1 MNPILIRRGELS
13 NSSTTNSRPK
23 VTIDGNEAAAYIAHQ
38 SNEVIAIY
46 PITPSSNMGEWAD
59 QWSAEQKTNIW
70 GTVPTVVEMQ
80 SEGGAAGALHGALQA
95 GSLSTTFTASQGLL
109 LMIPNMYKIAGELTS
124 TVFHI
129 AARALAAQALSI
141 FGDHSDVM
149 SARSTGFGMLSS
161 NSVQE
166 VMDMALIA
174 QAATLEARLPFMH
187 FFDGF
192 RTSHE
197 VAKVEQLT
205 ADDIRAMV
213 DEELVFAHR
222 KRALSPD
229 RPVIRGTAQNPDVYF
244 QAREACNPYYLA
256 APTIVQNAM
265 DKFAAIAGRQYHLFD
280 YVGAPDAERVI
291 IMMGS
296 GAEVA
301 HETVDALLAA
311 GEKVGLLKV
320 RLFRPFAVETF
331 VNALPASVKS
341 IAVLDRTKEPGA
353 TGEPLYCDVI
363 TALFE
368 MGVNKKVIGGRYG
381 LSSKEF
387 TPAMVKAVYDEL
399 SKKSPKNHFT
409 VGIKDDVTHT
419 SLDYDP
425 EFSTETKGTVRALFY
440 GLGADGTVG
449 ANKNSIKIIGEET
462 DNFAQGYFV
471 YDSKKSGSITT
482 SHLRFGPKPI
492 RSSYLITK
500 ASFVACHQFSFLE
513 RIDMLKVA
521 EQGATFLLNSPFGKD
536 QVWDKLPRLVQGQII
551 DKKLKFYVI
560 NGDQVAKDTGMGG
573 RINTIMQTCFFAISG
588 VLPREEAIAAIK
600 YAINKTYGKRG
611 ESVVKKNYAAVD
623 AALSHLHEVTVPGK
637 ITALFDIRPPVPA
650 AAPKFVQNVLAQIIA
665 GNGDDLPVS
674 AMPIDGTFPTG
685 TAQWEKR
692 NIALEIP
699 EWDQDL
705 CIQCGKCVLVCP
717 HSVIRAKVYDD
728 SYLGNAPATF
738 KAVPARWKDMKD
750 RKYTL
755 QVAPED
761 CTGCTLC
768 VQVCPAKSKSEVKHR
783 AINMVAQPPLREAE
797 AANWDFFLKI
807 PETDRKLLSPSQ
819 VKDIQLLRP
828 LFEFSGACSGCGETP
843 YLKLLTQLFGDRVM
857 IANATGCSSIYG
869 ANLPTTPYCSNEEGR
884 GPSWSN
890 SLFEDNAEFGLGQ
903 RLAVD
908 KQNEYARELV
918 WRLGFQ
924 IGEEL
929 AQAII
934 NADQKTEQ
942 GVFAQRERV
951 AILKDKLKGIEG
963 SEARDLLS
971 VADSLVRK
979 SVWIIGGDGWAYDIG
994 YGGLDHVLA
1003 SGRNVNVLV
1012 LDTEVYSN
1020 TGGQASKSTP
1030 RGAVAKFAAGGK
1042 AMGKKDLGLIA
1053 MSYGS
1058 VYVAKIAMG
1067 ASDMHTV
1074 KAFNEA
1080 EAYDGPSL
1088 IIAYSHCIAHG
1099 YDLSYGME
1107 QQKAAVNS
1115 GYWPLFRYN
1124 PDLVAQNKNPFQLDS
1139 RPATIGLKDYIYNET
1154 RYTMLAKS
1162 NPEEAQRL
1170 YKLAQE
1176 DVAAK
1181 WKLYEH
1187 MSQQAGNA
1195 VEEVKK

>member
-1 MNPILIRRGELS
+1 LTS
-13 NSSTTNSRPK
+13 SSTIRPK
-23 VTIDGNEAAAYIAHQ
+23 VTIDGNEAAAYVAHQ
-38 SNEVIAIY
+38 TNEVIAIY

-95 GSLSTTFTASQGLL
+95 GSLGTTFTASQGLL
-109 LMIPNMYKIAGELTS
+109 LMIPNMFKIAGELTS
-124 TVFHI
+124 TVIHV
-129 AARALAAQALSI
+129 AARALATHALSI

-149 SARSTGFGMLSS
+149 AVRATGFGMLSA

-174 QAATLEARLPFMH
+174 QACSLESRLPFIH

-205 ADDIRAMV
+205 PADLRAMI
-213 DEELVFAHR
+213 DEDLVRAHR
-222 KRALSPD
+222 ARALNPEK
-229 RPVIRGTAQNPDVYF
+229 PVMRGTAQNPDVYF

-256 APTIVQNAM
+256 APTIVQNTM
-265 DKFAAIAGRQYHLFD
+265 DKFAQVVGRHYHLFD
-280 YVGAPDAERVI
+280 YVGAPDAERII

-301 HETVDALLAA
+301 EEAVNALVSGS

-331 VNALPASVKS
+331 VAAIPASVKS

-353 TGEPLYCDVI
+353 PGEPLYCDVI
-363 TALFE
+363 TALSE
-368 MGVNKKVIGGRYG
+368 MGVAKKVIGGRYG
-381 LSSKEF
+381 LASKEF
-387 TPAMVKAVYDEL
+387 TPAMVKGVFDEL
-399 SKKSPKNHFT
+399 LKKSPKNHFT
-409 VGIKDDVTHT
+409 VGIHDDVTHT

-425 EFSTETKGTVRALFY
+425 EFSTEVPGTVRALFY

-471 YDSKKSGSITT
+471 YDSKKSGAITT
-482 SHLRFGPKPI
+482 SHLRFGPRPLH
-492 RSSYLITK
+492 SSYLITK

-513 RIDMLKVA
+513 RLDMLKAA
-521 EQGATFLLNSPFGKD
+521 EPGATFLLNSTFGPNE
-536 QVWDKLPRLVQGQII
+536 VWDHLPRLVQRQII

-560 NGDQVAKDTGMGG
+560 DGYEVARQTGMGG
-573 RINTIMQTCFFAISG
+573 RVNTIMQTCFFAISG
-588 VLPREEAIAAIK
+588 VLPRNEAIEAIK
-600 YAINKTYGKRG
+600 HSIEKTYGKRG
-611 ESVVKKNYAAVD
+611 ESVVKKNFAAVD
-623 AALSHLHEVTVPGK
+623 AALDHLHEVQVPGK
-637 ITALFDIRPPVPA
+637 ITALFDIRPAVPA
-650 AAPKFVQNVLAQIIA
+650 AAPEFVQRFTAKIIA
-665 GNGDDLPVS
+665 GEGDDLPVS

-699 EWDQDL
+699 VWDESL

-728 SYLGNAPATF
+728 SYLGSAPPTF
-738 KAVPARWKDMKD
+738 KAVPARWKDMKE

-768 VQVCPAKSKSEVKHR
+768 VEICPAKSKSEVKHR
-783 AINMVAQPPLREAE
+783 AINMVAQAPLRESE

-807 PETDRKLLSPSQ
+807 PETDRKILSLGQ
-819 VKDIQLLRP
+819 VKDAQLLQP

-843 YLKLLTQLFGDRVM
+843 YLKLMTQLFGDRMMV
-857 IANATGCSSIYG
+857 ANATGCSSIYG
-869 ANLPTTPYCSNEEGR
+869 GNLPTTPYCQNAEGR
-884 GPSWSN
+884 GPVWSN
-890 SLFEDNAEFGLGQ
+890 SLFEDNAEFGLGM
-903 RLAVD
+903 RLAAD

-918 WRLGFQ
+918 WKLGFA
-924 IGEEL
+924 IGENL
-929 AQAII
+929 AQAILS
-934 NADQKTEQ
+934 ADQKNEA
-942 GVFAQRERV
+942 GIFAQRERV
-951 AILKDKLKGIEG
+951 VELKQKLKELGTP
-963 SEARDLLS
+963 EAGALL
-971 VADSLVRK
+971 VMADALVKK
-979 SVWIIGGDGWAYDIG
+979 SIWIVGGDGWAYDIG

-1042 AMGKKDLGLIA
+1042 PVGKKDLA
-1053 MSYGS
+1053 MMAVSYGS
-1058 VYVAKIAMG
+1058 VYVARVAMG
-1067 ASDMHTV
+1067 SSDMHTL
-1074 KAFNEA
+1074 KAFQEA
-1080 EAYDGPSL
+1080 EAFNGPSL

-1099 YDLSYGME
+1099 YDMAHGMD

-1115 GYWPLFRYN
+1115 GYWPLFRFN

-1139 RPATIGLKDYIYNET
+1139 RAPSITLKEYIYNET
-1154 RYTMLAKS
+1154 RYTMLVKS
-1162 NPEEAQRL
+1162 NPEEAKRL
-1170 YKLAQE
+1170 LNLAQE
-1176 DVAAK
+1176 DVASH
-1181 WKLYEH
+1181 WKLYDYMAHEPF
-1187 MSQQAGNA
+1187 SA
-1195 VEEVKK
+1195 EVKK